1 MTDHEGDLPKTV
13 AVIIATIP
21 GLVLRTG
28 FVYLRTK
35 RMARRNAKRV
45 MKGMVD
51 NGIPPELAKELAF
64 QYDDQLRV
72 RTLVRTFVPGPWMNP
87 PGRP

>member
-1 MTDHEGDLPKTV
+1 MTEHEDDLPKTV

-28 FVYLRTK
+28 FIYLRTK
-35 RMARRNAKRV
+35 RRARRNAKRV
-45 MKGMVD
+45 MKGMVE
-51 NGIPPELAKELAF
+51 NGMPPELAKELAF

-72 RTLVRTFVPGPWMNP
+72 RTFVRTFVPRPWMNP
-87 PGRP
+87 PGRT

>member
-1 MTDHEGDLPKTV
+1 MTEPKDDLPKTV
-13 AVIIATIP
+13 AVVIATIP

-35 RMARRNAKRV
+35 RRARRNAKRV
-45 MKGMVD
+45 MKGMIE

-64 QYDDQLRV
+64 QYDDQLRM
-72 RTLVRTFVPGPWMNP
+72 RTFFRTFVPGPWMNP